1 MIANAANKI
10 SKITLLVIIL
20 KMRNLLESTIISFVY
35 IADKIVISRKYT

>member
-10 SKITLLVIIL
+10 SKITLLIIIF
-20 KMRNLLESTIISFVY
+20 KMRNLLESTIISLVY